1 MVRTDDP
8 LLPLEARERIGGADR
23 AELSVISLYEI
34 GQNVWLGKWPE
45 KVPFAA
51 GLLDRADADGF
62 DLLPFHGLLPCL
74 QRCST
79 GTTGTLS
86 T

>member
-34 GQNVWLGKWPE
+34 GQNV
-45 KVPFAA
+45 
-51 GLLDRADADGF
+51 
-62 DLLPFHGLLPCL
+62 
-74 QRCST
+74 
-79 GTTGTLS
+79 
-86 T
+86 